1 MFNEFLVDM
10 FSSLLELEVVY
21 IDSVNKLYDFILCVF
36 LSKCK
41 NLREF
46 VFYECICIINV
57 GFELLFDKLGI
68 IFFYLIF
75 VGINDD
81 GMECICRLCF
91 DFCEVLFVGCMY
103 VIDILIVYLCIDC
116 LNLEFFIVLD
126 LDIVYYRLNIM
137 DGGLVILF

>member
-46 VFYECICIINV
+46 VFYECVCIINV

-81 GMECICRLCF
+81 GMEYICRLCF
-91 DFCEVLFVGCMY
+91 DFCEVLFIGCRY

-126 LDIVYYRLNIM
+126 LDIVYYRFNM
-137 DGGLVILF
+137 RDDGLEILF